1 MADDAD
7 LSVQKEELILDGT
20 IRCVLEAAAKMPK
33 GEPGICYYC
42 GEESQRLVGIR
53 APACARCRDKRHL
66 P

>member
-7 LSVQKEELILDGT
+7 LSVQKEELILDGN

-33 GEPGICYYC
+33 GEPGDCRYC
-42 GEESQRLVGIR
+42 GEESQRLVGR
-53 APACARCRDKRHL
+53 ACARCRDKRHL